1 MTTDATYAQTPLARL
16 LPDPGSANRQPLSE
30 TLVRTILHDHYRFAD
45 DLRVL
50 TAERDQNFRVR
61 DETGAPFVFKIFGLS
76 PSAEEADLLGAVL
89 PYLERQAPGLPVP
102 RLTRNAL
109 GEAITH
115 FTDGAG
121 RARTAIA
128 YSFLPGVPAF
138 DAARSPAQ
146 HRNCGTLLAKLAL
159 ALEAFSHP
167 AMHRPLIWDLRNL
180 PALRGLL
187 PQLGTLHFADFAAS
201 FLDRFAERIAPQM
214 VGLPQ
219 QFVHNDMNAGNII
232 VDPQDPSRITG
243 VIDFGDALHT
253 CRIADVAVGVI
264 GQLSSPET
272 ASVAIDEFVAAYR
285 AINPLTPQE
294 VTLLPWLI
302 AGRIVQNLVM
312 TTWYRER
319 HPDGEHFAA
328 FGRSFFE
335 WRIDLAGKLTG

>member
-1 MTTDATYAQTPLARL
+1 MTADATYAATPLERL
-16 LPDPGSANRQPLSE
+16 LPDPGSVDRQPVGDA
-30 TLVRTILHDHYRFAD
+30 LVRTILHDRYRFAD

-61 DETGAPFVFKIFGLS
+61 DENGTPFVFKIFGLS
-76 PSAEEADLLGAVL
+76 SSSEEARLLGAVL

-102 RLTRNAL
+102 RLARNAL
-109 GEAITH
+109 GEAITE
-115 FTDGAG
+115 FADEAG

-138 DAARSPAQ
+138 DAARSPQQ
-146 HRNCGTLLAKLAL
+146 HRNCGTLLARLAR
-159 ALEAFSHP
+159 AFEEFSHP
-167 AMHRPLIWDLRNL
+167 AMHRPLIWDLRHL

-187 PQLGTLHFADFAAS
+187 PQLDTLHFADFAAS
-201 FLDRFAERIAPQM
+201 FLDRFAEKIAPQLA
-214 VGLPQ
+214 GLPQ

-232 VDPQDPSRITG
+232 VDPHDPSRITG

-272 ASVAIDEFVAAYR
+272 ASTAIDEFVAAYR
-285 AINPLTPQE
+285 AINPLTAQE
-294 VTLLPWLI
+294 VAVLPWLI

-335 WRIDLAGKLTG
+335 WRIDLAGKLAG